1 MYPSKKFRGYV
12 ISKTACEGGF
22 KKKSCPR
29 GAKNQANAASFWPKT
44 SNPEWFFCLFCP
56 EETTCGTPFVAR
68 TPTRDNNRHHV
79 TFFLIAKLWEKS
91 GIRNTVPPGIAAPS
105 TIAYPFKTF
114 STGYLIP
121 GVSYF
126 DPPFRR
132 IKGKESRIPSERGI
146 YEVVLNWGHV
156 GSTAHSRIVGRKTDQ
171 RGNFLSFIFHT
182 VLPFFHE

>member
-22 KKKSCPR
+22 KKKNLVR
-29 GAKNQANAASFWPKT
+29 GAQKIKQMQLLFDQKHQIPSDFFVCSALKKRLVAHLSSQEHRQGTTTDIT
-44 SNPEWFFCLFCP
+44 SL
-56 EETTCGTPFVAR
+56 
-68 TPTRDNNRHHV
+68 
-79 TFFLIAKLWEKS
+79 FFLIAKLCEKS

-126 DPPFRR
+126 DPPFKQT
-132 IKGKESRIPSERGI
+132 IKR
-146 YEVVLNWGHV
+146 
-156 GSTAHSRIVGRKTDQ
+156 D
-171 RGNFLSFIFHT
+171 
-182 VLPFFHE
+182 